1 MCCVR
6 LSESRLLSFWI
17 SVCALFTF
25 STFSAPQLAAQA
37 DDLGNG
43 GKHTI
48 QGRLYVSTGR
58 RSGVSGL
65 KIRLASSSSGDISII
80 SDDTGTFTFRGLN
93 AGSYVVTVEGGDVFE
108 NVTENV
114 FIDDPGSSSIRTTI
128 RLRSAPRVM
137 TVQIYLKPKASAE
150 NHQQLSV
157 INAKWAS
164 VPKEALENYDRGLA
178 FVRQGNDREAEVAFR
193 RSVESFPGFAPGH
206 TELGKI
212 YLKRGL
218 LNESIGYLKLAVGY
232 DANDFEARLNLGIA
246 FLNNREL
253 DAAEKHLVEAAFL
266 KLNAVTPHYYLGI
279 LFIERKNYD
288 IAQQAFEKAKQL
300 KREKDYPL
308 LHRYLGGIYEAKHLG
323 KQAVEELETYLRL
336 QPNAKDADRI
346 RKIIADL
353 KNKQT

>member
-1 MCCVR
+1 MSCVR
-6 LSESRLLSFWI
+6 LGGSRELSFWI
-17 SVCALFTF
+17 TVFALLTF
-25 STFSAPQLAAQA
+25 SNFSASELAAQT

-43 GKHTI
+43 GGHTI
-48 QGRLYVSTGR
+48 QGRLYVSSGR
-58 RSGVSGL
+58 RSGISGL
-65 KIRLASSSSGDISII
+65 KIRLSNSSSGDISII

-93 AGSYVVTVEGGDVFE
+93 AGSYVVTVEGGDIFE

-128 RLRSAPRVM
+128 RIRSAPRIM
-137 TVQIYLKPKASAE
+137 TVQIYLRPKASAE
-150 NHQQLSV
+150 NNQQLSV

-164 VPKEALENYDRGLA
+164 VPKEALDNYDRGLA
-178 FVRQGNDREAEVAFR
+178 IMQQGNDREAEAAFK
-193 RSVESFPGFAPGH
+193 RSIELFPGFAPSH

-218 LNESIGYLKLAVGY
+218 LSDSIACLKLAVGY
-232 DANDFEARLNLGIA
+232 DANDFETRLNLGVA
-246 FLNNREL
+246 FLNNRDL
-253 DAAEKHLVEAAFL
+253 DGSEKQLVEAAFL
-266 KLNAVTPHYYLGI
+266 KPHAVTPHYYLGI

-288 IAQQAFEKAKQL
+288 IAQKAFEKAKEL
-300 KREKDYPL
+300 KRDKDYPL

-336 QPNAKDADRI
+336 KPDAKDADRI

-353 KNKQT
+353 KNKQS